1 MTDACDLDA
10 DNKAIDWTRKGYQR
24 LPREEV
30 VDGLDPD
37 KTPWG
42 PVVPCWII
50 FCSQLPKATPLTPYI
65 QGSILL
71 MDVERFYRKSNGFSD
86 PLFHNVSLPAPSRS
100 TTD

>member
-10 DNKAIDWTRKGYQR
+10 DNKAIDWTCKGYQR

-50 FCSQLPKATPLTPYI
+50 FCFQLPKATPLTPYI
-65 QGSILL
+65 EGSILL